1 MDDNSIY
8 YYLIFVVIALL
19 SRVFGKKKVEDVP
32 TNEGS
37 PKERPLTFE
46 ELIEEFTR
54 QASGKTKKEEII
66 QNEEIPEIIEV
77 EKKNNQRSTY
87 KDDEIQEIYN
97 KSVYEAQKLKHTN
110 TDNSDYSF
118 FKEYKKE
125 KEENEFA
132 NEIRNMISSPDSA
145 AKAIILSEIINRK
158 YT

>member
-19 SRVFGKKKVEDVP
+19 SRVFGKKKEVDTP
-32 TNEGS
+32 THEGP

-54 QASGKTKKEEII
+54 QASGNVKKEEEPQI
-66 QNEEIPEIIEV
+66 EESPVILEV
-77 EKKNNQRSTY
+77 EKPKSKRNVY
-87 KDDEIQEIYN
+87 EDEEIQEIYN
-97 KSVYEAQKLKHTN
+97 KSIYDAQKLKHTN
-110 TDNSDYSF
+110 AEKSDYSF

-132 NEIRNMISSPDSA
+132 NEIRSMLSTPDSA
-145 AKAIILSEIINRK
+145 AKAIILSEILNRK